1 MIERAVGKEI
11 KKQDGMYFLQSTE
24 RLGMNQVVL
33 PLKQNELYGDDSTRM
48 AALRYQLDLQIYQW
62 MGFSLFK

>member
-1 MIERAVGKEI
+1 
-11 KKQDGMYFLQSTE
+11 MYFLQSTE

-48 AALRYQLDLQIYQW
+48 TALRYQLDLKIYQW
-62 MGFSLFK
+62 MGFSFFK